1 MIRSRQGAIALILPQ
16 CPSRGGGLA
25 AATLTGAEIKTFAD
39 GTPSG
44 HADRWSSPPGPDRM
58 LGCGRKGTA
67 A

>member
-1 MIRSRQGAIALILPQ
+1 
-16 CPSRGGGLA
+16 LA